1 MDAKASSDQATYLRQ
16 STVTILKAFTR
27 KQKAPE
33 VGFPAFAEYAERYV
47 ERYRG
52 QYRQLDAF
60 LPDVRAALAV
70 TLAELA
76 RSGQCRLSFADG
88 VVERI
93 DYPLYYVETVRE
105 AYRKAEESPEAP
117 FPSEAELGLSIPN
130 ELVTTANVGTE
141 LTALLQGGEPAAPLV
156 RLLFPESLRSIVAPS
171 EMIHGQLLDLA
182 LAKLKCHLGLANNA
196 AYVQSRLAPAYRG
209 NQTLVSDM
217 INNIAMRV
225 GTARQTIED
234 ASDVHFRFWAQLT
247 HVIAQ
252 EKKQGV
258 EETLEGGFQ
267 QAAHIVNAYAVAMR
281 TAGQSRQNETRAA
294 LKAVEAQFGKE
305 PFIYTL
311 KDLLGLKDPGGTP
324 LLTKGSQ
331 DAFRDFIKE
340 KMRPPAGKAVP
351 ELIRVKAGEGSEYFV
366 HRDRLIPVVL
376 RMIPRAAEATAD
388 ALSESWERSLR
399 AGRRTP
405 AMSSDAAFAGE
416 VQRVVQADHPVLA
429 RLLDSALLN
438 SVQRESPPAPDF
450 ALDLAKCFDQRGEKL
465 KPTVQI
471 MELDRRELLA
481 RVRAAVPVWMRVGF
495 LRAIV
500 TFFEGLFGRRLEPE
514 DAGHPADAQPGAQ
527 KKGAAATA
535 PEGGDQGGTTV
546 KRLVGPSAGGPKGKP
561 VTLKQRG
568 AVYRRSLE
576 RLRDHFAGSGKDLAL
591 SLVELAEK
599 WNPLYEPKAR
609 ADLREDV
616 DSMIRSFMR
625 GILRH
630 GAAMKAPDVER
641 IKSLSQQLS
650 ANSAFDRI
658 RRKDLFVRYVQLMMI
673 RVLGDQ
679 HGIKL

>member
-1 MDAKASSDQATYLRQ
+1 MDSKAPPDRTASLRD
-16 STVTILKAFTR
+16 SVLTILKAFTR
-27 KQKAPE
+27 KQKAAE
-33 VGFPAFAEYAERYV
+33 VAFSPFAEYAERYV

-52 QYRQLDAF
+52 QYRQLEAF
-60 LPDVRAALAV
+60 LPDVRRTLAV
-70 TLAELA
+70 VLPDLA
-76 RSGQCRLSFADG
+76 RSRLCRLSFADG

-93 DYPLYYVETVRE
+93 DFPAYYTETVRE
-105 AYRKAEESPEAP
+105 VYRRAEESPEAP
-117 FPSEAELGLSIPN
+117 FPSEADLGLSIPN
-130 ELVTTANVGTE
+130 ELVATANVGTE
-141 LTALLQGGEPAAPLV
+141 LTALLQGGEAAAPLV
-156 RLLFPESLRSIVAPS
+156 RLLFPESLRSIVVPS
-171 EMIHGQLLDLA
+171 DMIHGQLLDLA
-182 LAKLKCHLGLANNA
+182 LAKLKYHLGLANNA

-209 NQTLVSDM
+209 NQTLVSEM
-217 INNIAMRV
+217 ISSIAMRV
-225 GTARQTIED
+225 GTARQTIEE
-234 ASDVHFRFWAQLT
+234 ASDAHFRFWAQLT

-258 EETLEGGFQ
+258 EETIESGFQ

-281 TAGQSRQNETRAA
+281 TAGQNRQSETRAA
-294 LKAVEAQFGKE
+294 IKAVEAQFGKD

-311 KDLLGLKDPGGTP
+311 KDLLGLKDANGTP
-324 LLTKGSQ
+324 LLKKGSQ

-340 KMRPPAGKAVP
+340 KLRPPAGKAVP

-388 ALSESWERSLR
+388 ALAETWERSLR
-399 AGRRTP
+399 TGRKAP

-416 VQRVVQADHPVLA
+416 VQRVVQAEHPVLA
-429 RLLDSALLN
+429 RFLDSSLLN
-438 SVQRESPPAPDF
+438 SVQRESPPAPDH
-450 ALDLAKCFDQRGEKL
+450 ALELAKCFDQRGQKL
-465 KPTVQI
+465 KPIVQI
-471 MELDRRELLA
+471 LQLDRRELLA
-481 RVRAAVPVWMRVGF
+481 RVRAAVPVWLRNAV

-500 TFFEGLFGRRLEPE
+500 VFFKGLFGSPPEPQAA
-514 DAGHPADAQPGAQ
+514 DHPAAAQPAAQ
-527 KKGAAATA
+527 KPGAAAPA
-535 PEGGDQGGTTV
+535 PERDDEGGTTV
-546 KRLVGPSAGGPKGKP
+546 KRLVGPTAGGPKGKP

-576 RLRDHFAGSGKDLAL
+576 QLRDHFAGAGKDLAL
-591 SLVELAEK
+591 SLGELAEK

-658 RRKDLFVRYVQLMMI
+658 RRKDLFIRYVQIMMI